1 VSSLSVS
8 FLLVSVVVTES
19 SCLESWKKFKW
30 ISRFH
35 CLWFVFLLYTMCW
48 LAQRLPFPSHYADD
62 EHEWLIRPKQR
73 AQPRPSLFARNWSR
87 TCFMFCW
94 TRRYYWLFSGIT
106 AQRQKRKRRS
116 LPRKGPTLQFCV
128 TRSLGIFFSKHV
140 YCSKDK
146 LLPPSRCGESIELVE
161 FIGPNITQ
169 FHEN

>member
-1 VSSLSVS
+1 MADQ
-8 FLLVSVVVTES
+8 TQAARPAQAQPI
-19 SCLESWKKFKW
+19 CKKLIKN
-30 ISRFH
+30 
-35 CLWFVFLLYTMCW
+35 LLYV
-48 LAQRLPFPSHYADD
+48 
-62 EHEWLIRPKQR
+62 
-73 AQPRPSLFARNWSR
+73 
-87 TCFMFCW
+87 CW

-140 YCSKDK
+140 YCSKGK

-161 FIGPNITQ
+161 FIGANITQ